1 MRSQR
6 ILTLVEIALT
16 IALSAVLSLV
26 AARLPIN
33 IAGGTISFAMLPIL
47 VLSLRR
53 GLLAGVIA
61 GVGFGMIDYLIE
73 PYFLAYAQV
82 ALDYGVAFAAVG
94 LAGLGSGPYKR
105 ALRSSPRKGFAAA
118 VPYVLLGG
126 LGRFA
131 AAWTSGVIFFG
142 QNAPAGQPVWLYSV
156 IYNLSYLVPSIV
168 LCIVGA
174 SLVLPALEAAVPS
187 VPHEAVP
194 VA

>member
-16 IALSAVLSLV
+16 IALSAVLSLL

-53 GLLAGVIA
+53 GVLAGVIA
-61 GVGFGMIDYLIE
+61 GFGFGLIDYMIE
-73 PYFLAYAQV
+73 PFFVAYAQV
-82 ALDYGVAFAAVG
+82 ALDYGVAFAALG
-94 LAGLGSGPYKR
+94 LAGLGSGAYKR
-105 ALRSSPRKGFAAA
+105 ALQSSPSRA
-118 VPYVLLGG
+118 VLVAIPYVVLGG
-126 LGRFA
+126 AARFA
-131 AAWTSGVIFFG
+131 AAWLSGVIFFG
-142 QNAPAGQPVWLYSV
+142 QNAPAGQPVWLYSA
-156 IYNLSYLVPSIV
+156 IYNLSYIVPSIV
-168 LCIVGA
+168 LCILGA

-187 VPHEAVP
+187 VPRRAVP